1 MRVFVA
7 RVFLGQVFFAIALV
21 LLSTSIPA
29 LAVGSSQPY
38 GKGGWF
44 EQFDPIV
51 RQYNQSGE
59 QFRIEG
65 HCQSACT
72 LFLGIRSV
80 CIVRSA
86 RLLFHAGHDRQR
98 NIKQSATNH
107 MMSHYNARLRAYLVA
122 NRIME
127 TISFT
132 TISGSDMISKFGYRE
147 CSG

>member
-1 MRVFVA
+1 MRVFVG
-7 RVFLGQVFFAIALV
+7 VVLM

-29 LAVGSSQPY
+29 LAVGSSLPY

-44 EQFDPIV
+44 AQFDPIV

-72 LFLGIRSV
+72 LFLGIRNV
-80 CIVRSA
+80 CITRSA
-86 RLLFHAGHDRQR
+86 SLLFHAGHDRQR
-98 NIKQSATNH
+98 NINPSATKH
-107 MMSHYNARLRAYLVA
+107 MMNHYNAKLRAYLVA

-132 TISGSDMISKFGYRE
+132 TISGGDMISKFGYRE
-147 CSG
+147 CSGSQARN

>member
-1 MRVFVA
+1 MRVFVG
-7 RVFLGQVFFAIALV
+7 RIFVGIV
-21 LLSTSIPA
+21 LAFLSTSISA

-38 GKGGWF
+38 GQGGWF

-72 LFLGIRSV
+72 LFLGIRNV
-80 CIVRSA
+80 CIARSA
-86 RLLFHAGHDRQR
+86 RLLFHAGHDRSR
-98 NIKQSATNH
+98 NISASATNH
-107 MMSHYNARLRAYLVA
+107 LMSAYNGKLRGYLVA
-122 NRIME
+122 THVME
-127 TISFT
+127 TLAFH

>member
-1 MRVFVA
+1 MRVFVG
-7 RVFLGQVFFAIALV
+7 RVFVGIALV
-21 LLSTSIPA
+21 LLSTSISA

-38 GKGGWF
+38 GQGGWF

-72 LFLGIRSV
+72 LFLGIRNV

-86 RLLFHAGHDRQR
+86 SILFHAGHDRSR
-98 NIKQSATNH
+98 NISASATRH
-107 MMSHYNARLRAYLVA
+107 LMSAYNGRLRAYLVA
-122 NRIME
+122 NHVMD
-127 TISFT
+127 TLAFH
-132 TISGSDMISKFGYRE
+132 TISGSDMVSKFGYRE
-147 CSG
+147 CR

>member
-1 MRVFVA
+1 MRVFVG
-7 RVFLGQVFFAIALV
+7 VVMV

-29 LAVGSSQPY
+29 LAVGSSQAY
-38 GKGGWF
+38 GRGGWF

-72 LFLGIRSV
+72 LFLGIRNV
-80 CIVRSA
+80 CIARSA
-86 RLLFHAGHDRQR
+86 SLLFHAGHDRQR
-98 NIKQSATNH
+98 NISPSATKH
-107 MMSHYNARLRAYLVA
+107 LMSAYNGRLRAYLAA
-122 NRIME
+122 NRVME
-127 TISFT
+127 TLAFH
-132 TISGSDMISKFGYRE
+132 TISGSDMIAKFGYRE

>member
-1 MRVFVA
+1 MRVFV
-7 RVFLGQVFFAIALV
+7 GQVVVGIVLV

-38 GKGGWF
+38 GQGGWF

-72 LFLGIRSV
+72 LFLGIRNV
-80 CIVRSA
+80 CIVSSA
-86 RLLFHAGHDRQR
+86 RLLFHAGHDRNR
-98 NIKQSATNH
+98 NISPSATRH
-107 MMSHYNARLRAYLVA
+107 LMGAYNGRLRAYLVA
-122 NRIME
+122 NGVMD
-127 TISFT
+127 TLAFHS
-132 TISGSDMISKFGYRE
+132 ISGSDMISKFGYRE

>member
-1 MRVFVA
+1 MRVYVGRVFVGM
-7 RVFLGQVFFAIALV
+7 VLV

-44 EQFDPIV
+44 AQFDPIV
-51 RQYNQSGE
+51 QQYNQSGE

-72 LFLGIRSV
+72 LFLGIKNV
-80 CIVRSA
+80 CIMRSA
-86 RLLFHAGHDRQR
+86 RLLFHAGHDRSR
-98 NIKQSATNH
+98 NISASATNH
-107 MMSHYNARLRAYLVA
+107 LMSAYNGKLRAYLVA
-122 NRIME
+122 NRVME
-127 TISFT
+127 TLAFH
-132 TISGSDMISKFGYRE
+132 TISGGDMIGKFGYRE

>member
-1 MRVFVA
+1 MRVFVGA
-7 RVFLGQVFFAIALV
+7 AMLS
-21 LLSTSIPA
+21 LLTSVPA
-29 LAVGSSQPY
+29 LAVGSSTPY

-44 EQFDPIV
+44 AQFDPIV

-59 QFRIEG
+59 EFRIEG

-72 LFLGIRSV
+72 MFLGIRNV

-86 RLLFHAGHDRQR
+86 RLLFHAGHDRQW
-98 NIKQSATNH
+98 NIKASATNH
-107 MMSHYNARLRAYLVA
+107 KMNHYNAKLRAYLVA

-132 TISGSDMISKFGYRE
+132 TISGSDMITKFGYRE
-147 CSG
+147 CK

>member
-1 MRVFVA
+1 MRVFVG
-7 RVFLGQVFFAIALV
+7 VVMM
-21 LLSTSIPA
+21 LLSASIPA

-38 GKGGWF
+38 GRGGWF

-72 LFLGIRSV
+72 LFLGIRNV
-80 CIVRSA
+80 CVARSA
-86 RLLFHAGHDRQR
+86 SLLFHAGHDRQR
-98 NIKQSATNH
+98 NISASATRHLMNA
-107 MMSHYNARLRAYLVA
+107 YNGRLRAYLVA

-127 TISFT
+127 TITFT

-147 CSG
+147 CPG